1 MTFSRR
7 GLLAAGVAFAASPAL
22 ARIAVQPPA
31 SAGFSPAGVAA
42 LNAHMHGLVDQ
53 KKLAGVVTLL
63 ARKGKVVS
71 LDAYGRANAAEPAPI
86 RPDAIFRIASMT
98 KPITGVAMMQLYE
111 KGLWKL
117 DDPVARHIPEFA
129 GLKVKTAE
137 GALVDQTRPMTMAQ
151 LMSHTAGFGV
161 SAMYEQAGLRD
172 SDLQGMVDKLARLPL
187 ASQPGTDWAY
197 GPVVDLQGYVVQK
210 LSGLDLADYMQR
222 HIFDPLKMPDTQF
235 WVAPAK
241 AARVVQVHT
250 YDAAGT
256 IVPTSDRSVRTE
268 KPRFLAGGG
277 GLFSTAED
285 YFRFCQA
292 LLNGGEL
299 EGARILK
306 PETVKLM
313 RADVLQPGVK
323 VDLYGPNQEGL
334 GFGMDFAVHKRPAE
348 SGLPHGLDSYWWGG
362 AFGTWFWID
371 PTNDLVFVG
380 MIQNLRGSVPGAGTP
395 DVRGES
401 AKLVYAALQERRA

>member
-7 GLLAAGVAFAASPAL
+7 GLLAAGAAFAATPAF
-22 ARIAVQPPA
+22 AKIAVQPPA

-42 LNAHMHGLVDQ
+42 LNAHMHALVDQ
-53 KKLAGVVTLL
+53 QKLAGVVTLL
-63 ARKGKVVS
+63 ARKGKVVNF
-71 LDAYGRANAAEPAPI
+71 DAYGKKSAAGAEPMT
-86 RPDAIFRIASMT
+86 RDAIFRIASMT
-98 KPITGVAMMQLYE
+98 KPVTGVAMMQLYE

-117 DDPVARHIPEFA
+117 DDPVAKHIPEFA
-129 GLKVKTAE
+129 GLKVKTAD
-137 GALVDQTRPMTMAQ
+137 GALVEQVRPMTMAQ

-161 SAMYEQAGLRD
+161 SALYEKDNLRET
-172 SDLQGMVDKLARLPL
+172 DLQGMVDKLAKLPL

-222 HIFDPLKMPDTQF
+222 RIFDPLKMVDTQF
-235 WVAPAK
+235 WVPPAK
-241 AARVVQVHT
+241 AGRVVPIHT
-250 YDAAGT
+250 YDAAGKI
-256 IVPTSDRSVRTE
+256 IVGNDPSVRTE

-292 LLNGGEL
+292 LLNGGQL
-299 EGARILK
+299 GARILK

-313 RADVLQPGVK
+313 RADVLQPGVG
-323 VDLYGPNQEGL
+323 VDLYGPVQKGV
-334 GFGMDFAVHKRPAE
+334 GFGMDFAVHRRPAE
-348 SGLPHGLDSYWWGG
+348 SGLPQGLDTYWWGG

-371 PTNDLVFVG
+371 PANDLVFVG

-401 AKLVYAALQERRA
+401 AKLVYAALTGARA

>member
-7 GLLAAGVAFAASPAL
+7 WLLGAGASFAAAPAFS
-22 ARIAVQPPA
+22 QTA
-31 SAGFSPAGVAA
+31 SGVAA
-42 LNAHMHGLVDQ
+42 LNAAMHALVDQ
-53 KKLAGVVTLL
+53 QKLAGVVTLL
-63 ARKGKVVS
+63 ARKGKIVS
-71 LDAYGRANAAEPAPI
+71 FDAYGRKDAGAADPMTK
-86 RPDAIFRIASMT
+86 DAIFRIASMT

-129 GLKVKTAE
+129 GLKVKTAD
-137 GALVDQTRPMTMAQ
+137 GSLVDQASPMTMAQ

-161 SAMYEQAGLRD
+161 STVYEKAGLRD
-172 SDLQGMVDKLARLPL
+172 TDLQGMVDKLAKLPL
-187 ASQPGTDWAY
+187 FSQPGTDWAY

-241 AARVVQVHT
+241 SSRVVRIHT
-250 YDAAGT
+250 YDSGGR
-256 IVPTSDRSVRTE
+256 IVPTTSPIRTE

-277 GLFSTAED
+277 GLFSTAAD
-285 YFRFCQA
+285 YLRFCQA
-292 LLNGGEL
+292 LLNGGQL
-299 EGARILK
+299 DGARILK

-313 RADVLQPGVK
+313 RADVLRPGVG
-323 VDLYGPNQEGL
+323 VDLYGPVQKGL
-334 GFGMDFAVHKRPAE
+334 GFGMDFAVHRRPAE
-348 SGLPHGLDSYWWGG
+348 SGLPQGQDSYWWGG

-371 PTNDLVFVG
+371 PVNELIFIG
-380 MIQNLRGSVPGAGTP
+380 MIQNLQGSTPGAGTP
-395 DVRGES
+395 EMRASS
-401 AKLVYAALQERRA
+401 AKLVYAALN